1 MMDSACMT
9 NPLSLWNFYFR
20 NKRKVLPVIGILALA
35 ILGVVVTDSL
45 LASARETA
53 YATYGSYQ
61 KLILVAPRAT
71 RDQDLANP
79 LQDSLTRL
87 HDVELQVDS
96 LDGPGGISSYYNAV
110 IALPA
115 AVRAQLPAVQQLQ
128 IDAANAR
135 YYAARLRGDLVPL
148 ADLIVRVQRLQSE
161 QQAFDQLVQQLTSNP
176 TNPQPLVTYLQQHQT
191 WLQSVLPDSASLGRL
206 QTASTSAS
214 ADAVG
219 LQQSLQAMNRDTA
232 NLNTA
237 GQNLANLPVP
247 PSPSN
252 TIDQFKTALDHLT
265 ASLGAIEQ
273 PQPGLDRLL
282 AASAKI
288 PGTALVKRDAY
299 SNLDINLLAGNAQF
313 DLYGVDQPGM
323 SALLSLYGDHLTAG
337 RLPRQNA
344 NEIAVSEEIARSR
357 HVWIGGQL
365 GNNYDELD
373 RLPDSFN
380 VVGVISGPTRLGIIP
395 LDYMTQHYLF
405 ERRYQGLV
413 VVPQA
418 GQEQV
423 VHDQLQKLI
432 GNTAFR
438 LFDWP
443 YIKAKIDSLIA
454 NLDAINRFL
463 IVLVTIVLSLVVGLL
478 NNLFFRQRMNEFGLL
493 AAVGYSRWGLIRRV
507 AFESLGVTL
516 AAWALG
522 IGVAVIV
529 LSWFNNVFMIP
540 HGLLMNVFDW
550 QVLLLHTL
558 PIPLMVFLFGMGTVG
573 WQLLRLDPISIIER
587 RD

>member
-1 MMDSACMT
+1 MG
-9 NPLSLWNFYFR
+9 NPLSIWNFYLR

-35 ILGVVVTDSL
+35 ILGVVVTDAL

-53 YATYGSYQ
+53 YATFGSYQ

-87 HDVELQVDS
+87 HDVQLQVDN
-96 LDGPGGISSYYNAV
+96 LDGPGGITSYYNAV

-115 AVRAQLPAVQQLQ
+115 QVRAQLPAVQRLQ

-135 YYAARLRGDLVPL
+135 YYAARLRGDLLPL
-148 ADLIVRVQRLQSE
+148 GDLIIRVQRLQTE
-161 QQAFDQLVQQLTSNP
+161 EKAFNQLVGQLTENP
-176 TNPQPLVTYLQQHQT
+176 SDPRPLITYLQQHQT
-191 WLQSVLPDSASLGRL
+191 WLQSVLPDSAQLGRL
-206 QTASTSAS
+206 QVAVTNAS
-214 ADAVG
+214 ADANG
-219 LQQSLQAMNRDTA
+219 LQQSLQAMNRDTST
-232 NLNTA
+232 LNSA
-237 GQNLANLPVP
+237 GQNIADLPLP
-247 PSPSN
+247 PSPSA
-252 TIDQFKTALDHLT
+252 TIDQFRTALDRLS
-265 ASLGAIEQ
+265 ASLGSIEQ
-273 PQPGLDRLL
+273 PQPGLDQLV
-282 AASAKI
+282 ADSARI
-288 PGTALVKRDAY
+288 QGTALVKRDAY

-323 SALLSLYGDHLTAG
+323 TQLLTIYGDRVTAG

-344 NEIAVSEEIARSR
+344 SEIAVSEEIARAR
-357 HVWIGGQL
+357 HVGLGGKL
-365 GNNYDELD
+365 GNTVDELD
-373 RLPDSFN
+373 RLPDTFT
-380 VVGVISGPTRLGIIP
+380 VVGIIGGPTRLGVIP

-405 ERRYQGLV
+405 ERRYQGLI
-413 VVPQA
+413 VVPQP
-418 GQEQV
+418 GHEQA
-423 VHDQLQKLI
+423 VHDQLQRLV
-432 GNTAFR
+432 GNQAFR

-454 NLDAINRFL
+454 NLDSINRFL
-463 IVLVTIVLSLVVGLL
+463 ILLVTLVLSLVVGLL

-493 AAVGYSRWGLIRRV
+493 AAIGYSRWGLIRRV
-507 AFESLGVTL
+507 ALESFGVTV
-516 AAWALG
+516 AAWLLG
-522 IGVAVIV
+522 IGVAVAV
-529 LSWFNNVFMIP
+529 LSWFNATFMVP

-550 QVLLLHTL
+550 NVLALHTL

>member
-1 MMDSACMT
+1 MT

-35 ILGVVVTDSL
+35 ILGVVVTDAL

-53 YATYGSYQ
+53 YATFGSYQ

-79 LQDSLTRL
+79 LQDSLARL
-87 HDVELQVDS
+87 HGVQLQVDS
-96 LDGPGGISSYYNAV
+96 LDGPGGITSYYNAV

-115 AVRAQLPAVQQLQ
+115 QVRAQLPAVQRLE

-148 ADLIVRVQRLQSE
+148 GDLIVRVQRLQTE
-161 QQAFDQLVQQLTSNP
+161 EQAFNQLVAQLTQNP
-176 TNPQPLVTYLQQHQT
+176 TDPRPLITYLQQHQT
-191 WLQSVLPDSASLGRL
+191 WLQSVLPDSAQLGRL
-206 QTASTSAS
+206 QGAVTSAS
-214 ADAVG
+214 ADANG

-237 GQNLANLPVP
+237 GQNIANLPLP
-247 PSPSN
+247 PSPSA
-252 TIDQFKTALDHLT
+252 TIDQFRTALDRLT

-273 PQPGLDRLL
+273 PQPGLDQLL
-282 AASAKI
+282 ADSSRI
-288 PGTALVKRDAY
+288 EGTALVKRDAY

-323 SALLSLYGDHLTAG
+323 TQLLALYEDRVVAG

-344 NEIAVSEEIARSR
+344 SEIAVSEEIARAR
-357 HVWIGGQL
+357 HVGIGGML
-365 GNNYDELD
+365 GNNVDELD
-373 RLPDSFN
+373 RLPDAFT
-380 VVGVISGPTRLGIIP
+380 VVGIIGGPTRLGVIP
-395 LDYMTQHYLF
+395 LEYMTQHYLF
-405 ERRYQGLV
+405 ERRYQGLI
-413 VVPQA
+413 VVPQS
-418 GQEQV
+418 GHEQA
-423 VHDQLQKLI
+423 VHAELQRLV
-432 GNTAFR
+432 GNQAFR

-454 NLDAINRFL
+454 NLDSINRFL
-463 IVLVTIVLSLVVGLL
+463 ILLVTLVLSLVVGLL

-507 AFESLGVTL
+507 ALESFGVTL
-516 AAWALG
+516 AAWLLG
-522 IGVAVIV
+522 VGVAVAV
-529 LSWFNNVFMIP
+529 LSWFNAIFMVP

-550 QVLLLHTL
+550 NVLALHTL

>member
-1 MMDSACMT
+1 MT

-20 NKRKVLPVIGILALA
+20 NKRKVLPVVGILALA

-53 YATYGSYQ
+53 YATFGSYQ

-79 LQDSLTRL
+79 LQDSLAQL
-87 HDVELQVDS
+87 HDVQLQVDA
-96 LDGPGGISSYYNAV
+96 LDGPGGLTSYYDAV

-115 AVRAQLPAVQQLQ
+115 QVRAQLPAVQQLE

-148 ADLIVRVQRLQSE
+148 GDLIVRVQRLQSE
-161 QQAFDQLVQQLTSNP
+161 EQAFNQLVSQLSQNP
-176 TNPQPLVTYLQQHQT
+176 SDPRPLITYLQQHQT
-191 WLQSVLPDSASLGRL
+191 WLQSVLPDSAQLGRL
-206 QTASTSAS
+206 QVAAGSAT
-214 ADAVG
+214 ADANG

-232 NLNTA
+232 NLNRA
-237 GQNLANLPVP
+237 GQNIANLPLP
-247 PSPSN
+247 PSPSA
-252 TIDQFKTALDHLT
+252 TIDQFRSALDRLT
-265 ASLGAIEQ
+265 ASLGSIEQ
-273 PQPGLDRLL
+273 PQPGLDKLL
-282 AASAKI
+282 ADSARI

-323 SALLSLYGDHLTAG
+323 SQLLTLYGDRIISG
-337 RLPRQNA
+337 RLPSQNA
-344 NEIAVSEEIARSR
+344 SEIAVSEEIARSR
-357 HVWIGGQL
+357 HVGIGGKL
-365 GNNYDELD
+365 GNNLDELD
-373 RLPDSFN
+373 RLPDAFT
-380 VVGVISGPTRLGIIP
+380 VVGIIRGPTRLGVIP
-395 LDYMTQHYLF
+395 LEYMTTHYLF
-405 ERRYQGLV
+405 ERRYQGLI
-413 VVPQA
+413 VVPQS
-418 GQEQV
+418 GHEQA
-423 VHDQLQKLI
+423 VHDQLQRLV
-432 GNTAFR
+432 GNQAFR

-463 IVLVTIVLSLVVGLL
+463 ILLVTLVLSLVVGLL

-507 AFESLGVTL
+507 ALESFGVTL
-516 AAWALG
+516 AAWGLG
-522 IGVAVIV
+522 VGFAVAV
-529 LSWFNNVFMIP
+529 LSWFNTVFMVP

-550 QVLLLHTL
+550 NVLAVHTL

>member
-1 MMDSACMT
+1 MT
-9 NPLSLWNFYFR
+9 NPLSIWNFYFR

-35 ILGVVVTDSL
+35 ILGVVVTDAL

-53 YATYGSYQ
+53 YATFGSYQ

-79 LQDSLTRL
+79 LQDSLAQL
-87 HDVELQVDS
+87 HNVQLQVDA
-96 LDGPGGISSYYNAV
+96 LDGPGGITSYYNAV

-115 AVRAQLPAVQQLQ
+115 QVRAQLPAVQQLE
-128 IDAANAR
+128 IDSANAR

-148 ADLIVRVQRLQSE
+148 GDLIVRVQRLQSE
-161 QQAFDQLVQQLTSNP
+161 EQAFNQLVSQLTQNP
-176 TNPQPLVTYLQQHQT
+176 SDPRPLITYLQQHQT
-191 WLQSVLPDSASLGRL
+191 WLQSVLPDTAQLGRL
-206 QTASTSAS
+206 QSAVGNAS
-214 ADAVG
+214 ADANG

-232 NLNTA
+232 NLNSS
-237 GQNLANLPVP
+237 GQQIADLPLP
-247 PSPSN
+247 PSPSA
-252 TIDQFKTALDHLT
+252 TIDRFRSALDRLT
-265 ASLGAIEQ
+265 ASLGSIEQ
-273 PQPGLDRLL
+273 PQPGLDQLL
-282 AASAKI
+282 AASARI

-323 SALLSLYGDHLTAG
+323 TQLLTLYGDRVVSG
-337 RLPRQNA
+337 RLPNQNA
-344 NEIAVSEEIARSR
+344 SEIAVSEEIARSR
-357 HVWIGGQL
+357 HVSVGGKL
-365 GNNYDELD
+365 GNNVDELD
-373 RLPDSFN
+373 RLPDAFT
-380 VVGVISGPTRLGIIP
+380 VVGIIQGPTRLGVIP

-405 ERRYQGLV
+405 ERRYQGLI
-413 VVPQA
+413 VVPQS
-418 GQEQV
+418 GHEQA
-423 VHDQLQKLI
+423 VHDQLQRLV
-432 GNTAFR
+432 GNQAFR

-454 NLDAINRFL
+454 NLDSINRFL
-463 IVLVTIVLSLVVGLL
+463 ILLVTLVLSLVVGLL

-507 AFESLGVTL
+507 ALESFGVTL
-516 AAWALG
+516 AAWLLG
-522 IGVAVIV
+522 VGIAVAV
-529 LSWFNNVFMIP
+529 LSWFNTVFMVP

-550 QVLLLHTL
+550 NVLALHTL
-558 PIPLMVFLFGMGTVG
+558 PIPLMVFAFGMGTVG

>member
-1 MMDSACMT
+1 MD
-9 NPLSLWNFYFR
+9 NPLSLWHFYLR

-87 HDVELQVDS
+87 RDVQLQVDT
-96 LDGPGGISSYYNAV
+96 LDGPGGLSAYYDAV

-115 AVRAQLPAVQQLQ
+115 QMRAQLPAVQQLQ

-148 ADLIVRVQRLQSE
+148 GDLIIRVQRVQSE
-161 QQAFDQLVQQLTSNP
+161 AKAVDQLVQTLTQNP
-176 TNPQPLVTYLQQHQT
+176 YDPRPLITYLQQHQT
-191 WLQSVLPDSASLGRL
+191 WLQSVLPDAAQLGRL
-206 QTASTSAS
+206 QLAASNAS
-214 ADAVG
+214 SDADG
-219 LQQSLQAMNRDTA
+219 LQQSLQAVGRDTA
-232 NLNTA
+232 NLDAA
-237 GQNLANLPVP
+237 GRGVADIPIP
-247 PSPSN
+247 PSPSA
-252 TIDQFKTALDHLT
+252 TIDQFR
-265 ASLGAIEQ
+265 ASLDQLASGLAAIQ
-273 PQPGLDRLL
+273 APQPGLDKLVTD
-282 AASAKI
+282 SARI
-288 PGTALVKRDAY
+288 PGTAFVKRDAY

-313 DLYGVDQPGM
+313 DLYGFDKPGM
-323 SALLSLYGDHLTAG
+323 GQLLSLYGDQVVQG
-337 RLPRQNA
+337 RLPKPDA
-344 NEIAVSEEIARSR
+344 NEIALSEEIARSR
-357 HVWIGGQL
+357 HVGLGGKV
-365 GNNYDELD
+365 GNSLDELD
-373 RLPDSFN
+373 RLPDTFT
-380 VVGVISGPTRLGIIP
+380 VVGIIHGPARLGVIP
-395 LDYMTQHYLF
+395 LAYMTEHYLF
-405 ERRYQGLV
+405 ERRYQGLI

-418 GQEQV
+418 GHEQA
-423 VHDQLQKLI
+423 VHVQLQRLI

-454 NLDAINRFL
+454 NLDTINRFL
-463 IVLVTIVLSLVVGLL
+463 ILLVTIVLSLVVGLL

-493 AAVGYSRWGLIRRV
+493 AAVGYSRWGLILRV
-507 AFESLGVTL
+507 ARESLGVTL
-516 AAWALG
+516 ASWVVGVGL
-522 IGVAVIV
+522 GVAV
-529 LSWFNNVFMIP
+529 LSWFNSTFIVP

-550 QVLLLHTL
+550 NVLALHTL
-558 PIPLMVFLFGMGTVG
+558 PIPLMVFLFGMSTVG